1 MSCILQN
8 YFVCFLLPVECEL
21 IFTLDVRTSFSFCKF
36 GQKAKVV
43 PVHLVTYMM
52 FEENVSVTRF
62 HLSLKILE
70 LLCGRRGLDIQAGQ
84 NSFKAFVSYLVGFV
98 CFKCKLFGIELS
110 TCKCQSVFSWMF
122 QIFPLKFHILSTI
135 DNDNLLRNTFCI
147 LFQNIS

>member
-1 MSCILQN
+1 MKICAFLVSCILQN

-36 GQKAKVV
+36 GQKANVV

-84 NSFKAFVSYLVGFV
+84 NSFKAFVYIWWGLFVLNASCLVLSLVPVNASLFSLG
-98 CFKCKLFGIELS
+98 CFKYSL
-110 TCKCQSVFSWMF
+110 
-122 QIFPLKFHILSTI
+122 
-135 DNDNLLRNTFCI
+135 
-147 LFQNIS
+147 